1 MGEHLRTD
9 LHFHQTFDYNLSM
22 SKTKRDQSMWKMTP
36 EQLESWMRI
45 RSNKINSKK
54 RYNRKDTSWKKE
66 L

>member
-1 MGEHLRTD
+1 MG
-9 LHFHQTFDYNLSM
+9 M

-54 RYNRKDTSWKKE
+54 RYNRKNKSWKKDY
-66 L
+66 

>member
-1 MGEHLRTD
+1 MKKKNVKYDKSL
-9 LHFHQTFDYNLSM
+9 F
-22 SKTKRDQSMWKMTP
+22 KMTP

-54 RYNRKDTSWKKE
+54 RYNRNDKSWKKE